1 MSKASHIHHHHL
13 ATRRWFFIGV
23 SAVIFY
29 LFWQIISPFII
40 ILLTAA
46 VAGVVLAPIASRIEK
61 QIKSSRIVA
70 LLLVFLTIIAVF
82 IPLFFIG
89 LALVQEANDLISSS
103 SEAAWL
109 TAFDA
114 SELPFF
120 DTLPQNAQDR
130 ILAFD
135 LAELGPML
143 GNWIIDNIE
152 PIFSSIL
159 SIFFGTGLFLIST
172 YFFLVERKRIK
183 KEMLE
188 LSPFNDK
195 LDQKIVRRIVDAMRG
210 VVFGAL
216 IVALLQG
223 IFATIGFTIFG
234 VPSPVLWGTIVMIAA
249 QVPMIGASLVMIPA
263 IAFLLISGKT
273 AAAIGMGIW
282 AIVVVGM
289 IDNIIS
295 PYLIEGRTKMH
306 ALLILLS
313 ILGGL
318 RFFGPI
324 GFIIGPTVL
333 AAVMAIIELYKSGV
347 WEQG

>member
-1 MSKASHIHHHHL
+1 
-13 ATRRWFFIGV
+13 
-23 SAVIFY
+23 
-29 LFWQIISPFII
+29 
-40 ILLTAA
+40 
-46 VAGVVLAPIASRIEK
+46 
-61 QIKSSRIVA
+61 
-70 LLLVFLTIIAVF
+70 
-82 IPLFFIG
+82 
-89 LALVQEANDLISSS
+89 
-103 SEAAWL
+103 
-109 TAFDA
+109 
-114 SELPFF
+114 
-120 DTLPQNAQDR
+120 
-130 ILAFD
+130 
-135 LAELGPML
+135 
-143 GNWIIDNIE
+143 E

-159 SIFFGTGLFLIST
+159 SIFFGAGLFLIST
-172 YFFLVERKRIK
+172 YFFLVERTRIK
-183 KEMLE
+183 KEILA

-195 LDQKIVRRIVDAMRG
+195 LDQQIVRRIVDAMRG

-223 IFATIGFTIFG
+223 IFATIGFAIFG

-273 AAAIGMGIW
+273 AAAIGMAIW

-333 AAVMAIIELYKSGV
+333 ASVMAIIELYKSGV
-347 WEQG
+347 WEQE